1 MRKGLNCTM
10 SYVRAGVTRTYSV
23 RAGDLAYGVQM
34 VSAEDAG
41 RVVRSYYP
49 HKTASQQFSVQ
60 VLLKDWDERND
71 FMNWLGGYAQWA
83 IDPSVART
91 AFPFINVRVPGRA
104 FYQTGL
110 PLTGFEWG
118 VHTGMMT
125 FSPVIV
131 FETGLSPGQQGTDI
145 VVSSVLNRWAAFA
158 SDPAIQYF
166 YPFGTQLASD
176 QVGVDYTQVL
186 PVTPVPPPA
195 VAPPTGQPVQVG
207 GPVVVTIPP
216 PPPAPPVTAAPPA
229 VVPGPFADT
238 SG

>member
-1 MRKGLNCTM
+1 MRKGLNCTF
-10 SYVRAGVTRTYSV
+10 SYVRSGVTRTYSV
-23 RAGDLAYGVQM
+23 RAGDLSYGVQM
-34 VSAEDAG
+34 VAAEDSG
-41 RVVRSYYP
+41 RIIRSYYP

-60 VLLKDWDERND
+60 VLLRDWDERTD
-71 FMNWLGGYAQWA
+71 FTSWLAGYAQWA

-91 AFPFINVRVPGRA
+91 VFPFINVRVPGRG
-104 FYQTGL
+104 FYRTGI

-118 VHTGMMT
+118 AHTGMMA

-145 VVSSVLNRWAAFA
+145 TVSSVLNRWAAFA

-166 YPFGTQLASD
+166 YPFGTQLSSD
-176 QVGVDYTQVL
+176 QVGVDYAQVL
-186 PVTPVPPPA
+186 PPPPDPPPA
-195 VAPPTGQPVQVG
+195 VAPPSGQPVQVG
-207 GPVVVTIPP
+207 VPVVTTVPP
-216 PPPAPPVTAAPPA
+216 PPSLPVTAAPPV